1 MDGAA
6 ADHINEQA
14 NILHWPPECPSTL
27 WTTTNIREA
36 IPGVP
41 TPLTWSIFGPAGE
54 QALRDGF
61 AQIGALAPKEAAIPA
76 QRRDWVMG
84 IFFGRTA
91 MRIDLLAHW
100 ADRVPGGSGESLVR
114 QFFSAVP
121 GSLNSAPQWKYYPR
135 VAARM
140 AVPYVTLP
148 KALRDNRSRVQKFWE
163 QASTSDPAGDRIA
176 TLALFDQAVAHFRH
190 SLSLQTRMAFS
201 GVQTATELLD
211 RATRGSPISAHELM
225 AGYKGHEETQLVKD
239 MWACSRG
246 ALTVDEFVQHYGYH
260 GWHEGELSSR
270 TWRDD
275 RSMLLPQFEAYRSR
289 PDSENPELAE
299 QDRVA
304 ARYALEDRLIASLP
318 IRRRP
323 LGRAAVRLASYY
335 LPMRGI
341 SKVAFLQGLDIA
353 RLTAR
358 RLGRFLS
365 DTGVLEDAEDVFYL
379 TSDEL
384 HGALPPEPASVVQ
397 ARKNLRARYS
407 ELEIPDSWS
416 GMPHPMRPTSRRVE
430 HIEGVGASPGVI
442 EGVARVVIDPID
454 AVIEPGEILVARETD
469 PSWAS
474 LMFLSA
480 GLVADI
486 GGLMSH
492 TAIVARELGI
502 PCVVNTKIAITSI
515 SSGDRIRVDGKTGYI
530 DIVSRAT
537 ARTESRENL

>member
-1 MDGAA
+1 MDGGA
-6 ADHINEQA
+6 ADYINEQA
-14 NILHWPPECPSTL
+14 NILHWPPDYPSTL

-61 AQIGALAPKEAAIPA
+61 AQIGALLPAEAAIPA

-121 GSLNSAPQWKYYPR
+121 GSLNSAPQRRYYPR

-140 AVPYVTLP
+140 AVPYITLP
-148 KALRDNRSRVQKFWE
+148 KVLRNNRIRVQKFWE
-163 QASTSDPAGDRIA
+163 HASTCVPAADRST
-176 TLALFDQAVAHFRH
+176 TLALFDEAVAHFRH

-201 GVQTATELLD
+201 GVQTATELLE
-211 RATRGSPISAHELM
+211 RATRGTPISAHELM

-275 RSMLLPQFEAYRSR
+275 RSMLAPQFEAYRLR
-289 PDSENPELAE
+289 PDSENPEFAE
-299 QDRVA
+299 QDRIA
-304 ARYALEDRLIASLP
+304 ARHALEARLMAELP
-318 IRRRP
+318 IHRRP
-323 LGRAAVRLASYY
+323 FGRAAVRLASYY

-358 RLGRFLS
+358 RLGGFLA
-365 DTGVLEDAEDVFYL
+365 DAGVLNDAEDVFYL

-384 HGALPPEPASVVQ
+384 HGALPPEPASAVQ
-397 ARKNLRARYS
+397 VRKSLRARYS
-407 ELEIPDSWS
+407 DVEIPDSWS
-416 GMPHPMRPTSRRVE
+416 GMPNPMPPSGRRVD
-430 HIEGVGASPGVI
+430 HIEGVGASPGVV
-442 EGVARVVIDPID
+442 EGVARVVIDPLD
-454 AVIEPGEILVARETD
+454 AIVEPGEILVARETD

-486 GGLMSH
+486 GGVMSH

-515 SSGDRIRVDGKTGYI
+515 STGDRIRVDGKTGYV
-530 DIVSRAT
+530 DIVSRGTGKAKLQ
-537 ARTESRENL
+537 A